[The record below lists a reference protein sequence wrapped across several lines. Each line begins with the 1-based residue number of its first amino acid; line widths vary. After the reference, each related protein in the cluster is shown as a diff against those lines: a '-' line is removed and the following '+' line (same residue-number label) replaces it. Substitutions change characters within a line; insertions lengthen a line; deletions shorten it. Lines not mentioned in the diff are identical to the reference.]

1 MGHVVDE
8 DLWELQKCLVGEMAS
23 VSSVRAIVDR
33 LEKWGLNGI
42 KVRRMG
48 GKTFLLSFKDEDL
61 YIMLEDLEWSYL
73 KEIFCKV
80 EVWSEKSKRPQRA
93 TWIEVKGLPLH
104 VWNDITLKR
113 IAEIWGKFEALGE
126 NANRKLDCE
135 RVMVLISTD
144 HSQRIEETILVEVG
158 GKGHEVTVLE
168 LGFRDG
174 TIDPLCQSEKAEIP
188 VEPTESQ
195 SESSSEFSS
204 D

>member
-1 MGHVVDE
+1 MS
-8 DLWELQKCLVGEMAS
+8 LP
-23 VSSVRAIVDR
+23 
-33 LEKWGLNGI
+33 
-42 KVRRMG
+42 
-48 GKTFLLSFKDEDL
+48 
-61 YIMLEDLEWSYL
+61 L
-73 KEIFCKV
+73 KEWILVSINPHGACSRGDAEWLVTFAAFC
-80 EVWSEKSKRPQRA
+80 WLIWKR
-93 TWIEVKGLPLH
+93 WCGLL
-104 VWNDITLKR
+104 
-113 IAEIWGKFEALGE
+113 
-126 NANRKLDCE
+126 LD
-135 RVMVLISTD
+135 D